1 MNHHPRQTRGSS
13 LAGTAG
19 VIVALVAVAAMTTGV
34 ANARLIPTETRSP
47 LSESQAVRAVAAA
60 VAQVAR
66 ELAGTERIVAAMPEQ
81 FTLVATQV
89 DGGTA
94 IHVAER
100 SDPIVAPLVGERL
113 LDLPPPGR

>member
-1 MNHHPRQTRGSS
+1 LNHPLEPSRSSS

-34 ANARLIPTETRSP
+34 ANARLIPAETRST
-47 LSESQAVRAVAAA
+47 LGESQAVRAVAAA
-60 VAQVAR
+60 VAQAAR

-81 FTLVATQV
+81 FTLAASSSNDNAVVAAADRV
-89 DGGTA
+89 DPV
-94 IHVAER
+94 VAHF
-100 SDPIVAPLVGERL
+100 VGERL

>member
-1 MNHHPRQTRGSS
+1 
-13 LAGTAG
+13 
-19 VIVALVAVAAMTTGV
+19 
-34 ANARLIPTETRSP
+34 
-47 LSESQAVRAVAAA
+47 
-60 VAQVAR
+60 
-66 ELAGTERIVAAMPEQ
+66 LAGTERIVAAMPEQ

>member
-1 MNHHPRQTRGSS
+1 LTHYSDTSRGSS

-19 VIVALVAVAAMTTGV
+19 VIVALVAVAAMTSGV
-34 ANARLIPTETRSP
+34 ANARMIPVETRST

-66 ELAGTERIVAAMPEQ
+66 ELAGAER
-81 FTLVATQV
+81 LVATMPESMV
-89 DGGTA
+89 LADA
-94 IHVAER
+94 YSSERAEVV
-100 SDPIVAPLVGERL
+100 SSDLPDPIVMMRVGERL